1 MIDIDYYYRFI
12 DQRRLEKRGNK
23 QTKKKYQSIVG
34 TFVAVELYRDYSL
47 HFVLKKVK
55 FSFKYCHWQ
64 VTRET
69 TSEYE
74 TCPAKMPTRFSN
86 YQGLRLAEIKSAL

>member
-23 QTKKKYQSIVG
+23 QTNKKKYQSIVG

-55 FSFKYCHWQ
+55 FSFKYCHWL

-74 TCPAKMPTRFSN
+74 T
-86 YQGLRLAEIKSAL
+86 

>member
-55 FSFKYCHWQ
+55 FFFQILS
-64 VTRET
+64 
-69 TSEYE
+69 
-74 TCPAKMPTRFSN
+74 
-86 YQGLRLAEIKSAL
+86 LAGHSGDHI